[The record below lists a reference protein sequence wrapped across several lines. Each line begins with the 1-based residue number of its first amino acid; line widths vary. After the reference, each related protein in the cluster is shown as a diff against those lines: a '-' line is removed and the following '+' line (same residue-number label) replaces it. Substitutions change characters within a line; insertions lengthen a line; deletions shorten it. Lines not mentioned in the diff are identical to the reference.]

1 MRNKVLCNV
10 PEKDRQSLKEVIE
23 LSQPLLKAIM
33 KCCEKD
39 ISKLDIINDDDY
51 TNPAFPILRAYKD
64 GIKKGL
70 TKLSEYVI
78 MCTEDRN

>member
-1 MRNKVLCNV
+1 MRNKVLCKV
-10 PEKDRQSLKEVIE
+10 TEKERAALKELIRVA
-23 LSQPLLKAIM
+23 QPLLKLIQQ
-33 KCCEKD
+33 CCEDEIK
-39 ISKLDIINDDDY
+39 KLEVIDDSDY

-78 MCTEDRN
+78 IDNVK